1 MAGASTSTGGRPRTA
16 HRARPGRPVPPS
28 VVPDEVVT
36 HEVVRPDLVSVQAA
50 ALAAHET
57 QVRVLD
63 GYYALSNDVAARLP
77 GREGFAPV
85 DLRTGRPL
93 VRGSVTGAG
102 SRRGLVAPTA
112 AAVPMGVS
120 QATELP
126 TVEAFRRAMGT
137 FRHRASPC

>member
-1 MAGASTSTGGRPRTA
+1 
-16 HRARPGRPVPPS
+16 

-77 GREGFAPV
+77 GREGFAQV
-85 DLRTGRPL
+85 DLHTGRPL
-93 VRGSVTGAG
+93 VGGSGGSVAGAG
-102 SRRGLVAPTA
+102 SRRGLLDA
-112 AAVPMGVS
+112 AGA
-120 QATELP
+120 
-126 TVEAFRRAMGT
+126 RA
-137 FRHRASPC
+137 

>member
-1 MAGASTSTGGRPRTA
+1 MGRPCVYAVLTPRSWA
-16 HRARPGRPVPPS
+16 VEDREWLARHVDRRQAPQLTVPGPDDPFPPS

-77 GREGFAPV
+77 GREGFAQV
-85 DLRTGRPL
+85 DLAHRAAARG
-93 VRGSVTGAG
+93 RGSVTGAG
-102 SRRGLVAPTA
+102 SRRGLLDA
-112 AAVPMGVS
+112 AGA
-120 QATELP
+120 
-126 TVEAFRRAMGT
+126 RA
-137 FRHRASPC
+137 